1 MDTLKKIVDGI
12 GELITDTVMTEQE
25 GSRRCLNSEDLNN
38 LTEWMDLID
47 DVRKGNHVNSENAN
61 CAIFD
66 VSKRYRFTMQ
76 DVDTNEIIII
86 DEDTERKAFRK
97 AFRFLGEKKVK
108 DRELNIVSKAD
119 NVC

>member
-1 MDTLKKIVDGI
+1 MADKKNIKKWLTEDKKITESWFQDNGIPDFMVDVVADYINEHKLKPSDGN
-12 GELITDTVMTEQE
+12 QP
-25 GSRRCLNSEDLNN
+25 NS
-38 LTEWMDLID
+38 
-47 DVRKGNHVNSENAN
+47 KPAN

-97 AFRFLGEKKVK
+97 AFRFLGEKKLK
-108 DRELNIVSKAD
+108 DRELSIVSKVD

>member
-1 MDTLKKIVDGI
+1 MGNNRNISLEKQYEKETKRNPLANYSQGDYSGYNDRYVKWLENKVYQSDGNQ
-12 GELITDTVMTEQE
+12 T
-25 GSRRCLNSEDLNN
+25 NS
-38 LTEWMDLID
+38 
-47 DVRKGNHVNSENAN
+47 KNAN

-97 AFRFLGEKKVK
+97 AFRFLGEKKVR
-108 DRELNIVSKAD
+108 DRELNLVSKVD

>member
-1 MDTLKKIVDGI
+1 MDKHTLS
-12 GELITDTVMTEQE
+12 ELIEMAEFSYNHSKKAGAHQEFLSEDKTVLIKAKKYLKELSE
-25 GSRRCLNSEDLNN
+25 GTQTNSEP
-38 LTEWMDLID
+38 
-47 DVRKGNHVNSENAN
+47 AN

-86 DEDTERKAFRK
+86 DEDTERKAFKK
-97 AFRFLGEKKVK
+97 AFRFFSEKKLK
-108 DRELNIVSKAD
+108 GRELSIVSKVD

>member
-66 VSKRYRFTMQ
+66 VMPRFS
-76 DVDTNEIIII
+76 D
-86 DEDTERKAFRK
+86 DEDEDEFGDQEPDYYTCMCCGNVQEKGMSCNKCAGPTTESFY
-97 AFRFLGEKKVK
+97 
-108 DRELNIVSKAD
+108 
-119 NVC
+119 